1 MEVYLLYCFFLFFF
15 PFESTIKA
23 ARKILFSMLKLC
35 LASSST
41 ADIRHFIHVDL
52 DDQGL
57 NKTCADRT
65 SSFTSSKLCQ
75 AAGVWF

>member
-1 MEVYLLYCFFLFFF
+1 MEVYFFFPFFF
-15 PFESTIKA
+15 PFESSIKA
-23 ARKILFSMLKLC
+23 VRKILFSILKLC

-41 ADIRHFIHVDL
+41 ADIRHFTHADL